1 MIFYLV
7 MFDNFIFRKN
17 VYVCMGGVFLYDSVI
32 SVGF

>member
-1 MIFYLV
+1 MTFHLV

-17 VYVCMGGVFLYDSVI
+17 AYVCMGGALLYDSVI